1 MEIKCKICKSEKEVK
16 FFKLDNMYVAICTK
30 CINLLKSE
38 KYATLDEYN
47 NYLKN
52 KTKIYNKKY
61 KASHKDKQ
69 KEYKERYKEKHNLK
83 SINDKEYMKKYRE
96 EHKEYFKEYSKK
108 YAQKKKEERKQ
119 LKIKKLEKQNQKE
132 LSKIKKR
139 TRCLIN
145 KSFVR
150 KGYKKGTK
158 TEQILNCEFDIFYKH
173 LLQTFFNN
181 YGYEW
186 DGIEKVDID
195 HIIPL
200 ATAKSEEDVIKLCHY
215 TNLQLLKRL
224 DNRKKSAKL

>member
-1 MEIKCKICKSEKEVK
+1 MEIKCKICKNKDNIIVLKCNDIFFPICNICLNSIKEFNAVS
-16 FFKLDNMYVAICTK
+16 L
-30 CINLLKSE
+30 E
-38 KYATLDEYN
+38 EYN
-47 NYLKN
+47 NFLKN
-52 KTKIYNKKY
+52 KIKIYNKKY

-96 EHKEYFKEYSKK
+96 EHKDYFKEYSKK
-108 YAQKKKEERKQ
+108 YAKKKKEERNKNKK
-119 LKIKKLEKQNQKE
+119 LNKESKEKVNKIKR
-132 LSKIKKR
+132 R

-145 KSFVR
+145 KSFTR
-150 KGYKKGTK
+150 KGYKKNTK
-158 TEQILNCEFDIFYKH
+158 TEQILGCDFDTFYKH
-173 LLQTFFNN
+173 LLQTFKMN
-181 YGYEW
+181 YGNQW

-200 ATAKSEEDVIKLCHY
+200 ATADTEEDVIRLCRY

>member
-1 MEIKCKICKSEKEVK
+1 MKIKCKICKTEDDIIILNCNDICFPICNICLNSIKEFNAVS
-16 FFKLDNMYVAICTK
+16 L
-30 CINLLKSE
+30 E
-38 KYATLDEYN
+38 EYN
-47 NYLKN
+47 IYLKN

-83 SINDKEYMKKYRE
+83 SINDKEYMKKYRK
-96 EHKEYFKEYSKK
+96 EHKDYFKEYSKK

-119 LKIKKLEKQNQKE
+119 LKIKKQNKE
-132 LSKIKKR
+132 ELNKIKKR

-145 KSFVR
+145 KSFAR

-158 TEQILNCEFDIFYKH
+158 TEQILNCEFDVFYKH
-173 LLQTFFNN
+173 LLQTFFDN

-186 DGIEKVDID
+186 DGIEEVDID